1 MKVLLREDY
10 LTTKYHRSMISK
22 PNFKKSLL
30 LDTDNTAN
38 KYQNPGMMESH
49 KQ

>member
-1 MKVLLREDY
+1 
-10 LTTKYHRSMISK
+10 MISK

-38 KYQNPGMMESH
+38 KIPESGDYGVS
-49 KQ
+49 QAVNSIQADQSANI